1 MMKRFGAWGSQVI
14 WQMILLFEWVFVE
27 SSLLSFFGTTP
38 GKSLFRTRL
47 VFGRS
52 QSIPYS
58 LALTRSFKV
67 WWRGLAAGLPF
78 VNLLTLINADNSLTE
93 NSITSWDREG
103 GFAVTHER
111 IGIPRLVVA
120 TICLCL
126 FFVLHAVNTVFVA
139 LSQ

>member
-1 MMKRFGAWGSQVI
+1 
-14 WQMILLFEWVFVE
+14 
-27 SSLLSFFGTTP
+27 LSFFGTTP

-58 LALTRSFKV
+58 MALTRSFKV
-67 WWRGLAAGLPF
+67 WWRGLGAGLPF
-78 VNLLTLINADNSLTE
+78 VNFLTLINADNRLTE
-93 NSITSWDREG
+93 DSITSWDREG
-103 GFAVTHER
+103 GFAVTHEK

-126 FFVLHAVNTVFVA
+126 FFVLGAVGTVFVA
-139 LSQ
+139 LTQ